1 MNAPDRRT
9 PARAAKFG
17 DLGQRVLSAVVMI
30 AAAVVALIFGGPAFA
45 VFWAAA
51 GVAINWEWQRLVGGP
66 DLAAR
71 FVAGGIATVAAAFAV
86 NFAGS
91 PPIAGAA
98 ASALLAGAGFS
109 AWRAG
114 AGRALWAAGGVV
126 YAGAMAAAVC
136 ALRASNEYGAAA
148 IAVLFAI
155 VWGTDVFAYFGGR
168 FVGGPKLWPAI
179 SAGKTWSGTIIGAF
193 SGAALGVFV
202 ARIAA
207 GSDLALLPTFAVA
220 LLVSAVSQLGDLFES
235 AIKRKFDVKDSS
247 NLIPGHGGVMDRLDG
262 FTFAAIF
269 AAILG
274 VLRGGGP
281 VAAGLFFWY

>member
-1 MNAPDRRT
+1 M
-9 PARAAKFG
+9 KFG
-17 DLGQRVLSAVVMI
+17 DLGQRVLSALVMI
-30 AAAVVALIFGGPAFA
+30 AAAVMTLILGGPAFA
-45 VFWAAA
+45 VFWAVA

-66 DLAAR
+66 HLNAR
-71 FVAGGIATVAAAFAV
+71 FVVGGSAIVAAAFALSFGG
-86 NFAGS
+86 NQ
-91 PPIAGAA
+91 AA
-98 ASALLAGAGFS
+98 AGLIGGVLLAGAGFA

-114 AGRALWAAGGVV
+114 AGRAVWAAGGVV

-136 ALRASNEYGAAA
+136 ALRASNEYGLTA

-155 VWGTDVFAYFGGR
+155 VWGTDIFAYFGGR

-179 SAGKTWSGTIIGAF
+179 SAGKTWSGTIIGAL
-193 SGAALGVFV
+193 SGAALGVIV

-207 GSDLALLPTFAVA
+207 GSELAPLPTFAVA